1 MWISRLLLQTGKEKP
16 TNSLAVCDMLNDF
29 SRYAKKLIDLLE
41 GQNWRDVEALAVAT
55 DVVWQNRRQVFV
67 CGNGGSAAN
76 AIHIANDLLYGV
88 RSGNREGIR
97 VEALSANTSVL
108 TCLANDIGYEEIF
121 SQQLLTKG
129 NAGDL
134 LLVLSGS
141 GNSPNVVRALEV
153 AESMGMVTFAI
164 VGYSGGRCREVAQ
177 NVIHFKID
185 DMQISEDCQ
194 LVVGHMCMQWLRKKY
209 GND

>member
-1 MWISRLLLQTGKEKP
+1 
-16 TNSLAVCDMLNDF
+16 MLNDF
-29 SRYAKKLIDLLE
+29 SRYAKELIDLLE
-41 GQNWRDVEALAVAT
+41 GRNWQDVEALAVAT
-55 DVVWQNRRQVFV
+55 DTVWQNRKKVFV

-76 AIHIANDLLYGV
+76 AMHIANDFLYGV
-88 RSGNREGIR
+88 SSGDKKGIN

-108 TCLANDIGYEEIF
+108 TCLANDEGYEEIF
-121 SQQLLTKG
+121 SQQLLVKG
-129 NAGDL
+129 SRGDL

-153 AESMGMVTFAI
+153 GESMGMVTFAV
-164 VGYSGGRCREVAQ
+164 VGYSGGRCRELAQ
-177 NVIHFKID
+177 NVIHFEID

-209 GND
+209 FVDSILPKREELK